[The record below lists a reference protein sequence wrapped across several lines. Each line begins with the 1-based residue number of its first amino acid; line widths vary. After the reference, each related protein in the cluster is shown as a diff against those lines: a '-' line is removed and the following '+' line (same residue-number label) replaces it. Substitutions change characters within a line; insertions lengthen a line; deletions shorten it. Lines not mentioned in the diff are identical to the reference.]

1 MIRFMSVLLVAVTL
15 SGQQTKPTPP
25 APQPDVVNS
34 HHVLRISGQ
43 ESAKLVADIVYSG
56 TGADA
61 QKTDIY
67 IPANAKPSDKPPLVI
82 ALSGADKAKHWGF
95 YRDLGQV
102 IAASG
107 MIAVIPDK
115 RYRRG
120 QTVEGSQDIRAL
132 IAFVKENGSKYSG
145 DGSRVCL
152 WAFSAGG
159 MLLNV
164 GMRGDLP
171 QIKCLV
177 NFYGVVDIGR
187 FPDAPKEAA
196 ESDYNPIVRLRR
208 DPDKLPPTLIA
219 RAGKDRVPLNEGLDK
234 FVAEALAKNLAI
246 ELINYPE
253 GQHGF
258 DLYDDNDRSR
268 QIVRRALQFMREN
281 FGEKPT
287 TAE

>member
-1 MIRFMSVLLVAVTL
+1 MIRLVSLMLLIATL
-15 SGQQTKPTPP
+15 TAQQTSTTPAP
-25 APQPDVVNS
+25 PQPDVVNS
-34 HHVLRISGQ
+34 RHVLHIPGQ
-43 ESAKLVADIVYSG
+43 ENAKLAADVIYTG
-56 TGADA
+56 TGGDA

-67 IPANAKPSDKPPLVI
+67 IPADAKPSDKRPLVI

-95 YRDLGQV
+95 YKELGQV

-107 MIAVIPDK
+107 MIGVIPDK

-120 QTVEGSQDIRAL
+120 QTVEGSQDIRVL
-132 IAFVKENGSKYSG
+132 IAFLKDNAGKYSG

-177 NFYGVVDIGR
+177 NFYGVVDVGR

-208 DPDKLPPTLIA
+208 DPDKLPPMLIA
-219 RAGKDRVPLNEGLDK
+219 RAGKDRAPLNEGIDK
-234 FVAEALAKNLAI
+234 FVSEALAKNLNI
-246 ELINYPE
+246 EVINYPE

-258 DLYDDNDRSR
+258 DLYDDNDHSR
-268 QIVRRALQFMREN
+268 RVVRRALQFMREN
-281 FGEKPT
+281 FGEK
-287 TAE
+287 

>member
-1 MIRFMSVLLVAVTL
+1 M
-15 SGQQTKPTPP
+15 
-25 APQPDVVNS
+25 
-34 HHVLRISGQ
+34 
-43 ESAKLVADIVYSG
+43 
-56 TGADA
+56 
-61 QKTDIY
+61 
-67 IPANAKPSDKPPLVI
+67 I
-82 ALSGADKAKHWGF
+82 ALSGADRAKHWGF
-95 YRDLGQV
+95 YKELGQV

-107 MIAVIPDK
+107 VIGVIPDK

-132 IAFVKENGSKYSG
+132 LAFLKDNAGKYSA

-164 GMRGDLP
+164 GMCGDLP

-177 NFYGVVDIGR
+177 NFYGVVDVGR
-187 FPDAPKEAA
+187 LPDVPKEAA
-196 ESDYNPIVRLRR
+196 ESDYNSIVRLRR
-208 DPDKLPPTLIA
+208 DPGKLPPTLIA
-219 RAGKDRVPLNEGLDK
+219 RAGKDRPHLNEGIDK
-234 FVAEALAKNLAI
+234 FVSESLAKNLAI

-281 FGEKPT
+281 LGEK
-287 TAE
+287 

>member
-1 MIRFMSVLLVAVTL
+1 MIRFVSVLLLTATVTA
-15 SGQQTKPTPP
+15 QQTNTTPTP
-25 APQPDVVNS
+25 PQPDVINS
-34 HHVLRISGQ
+34 HNVLHIPGQ
-43 ESAKLVADIVYSG
+43 ENAKLVADVIYTG
-56 TGADA
+56 TGADT
-61 QKTDIY
+61 QKTDVY
-67 IPANAKPSDKPPLVI
+67 ISADAKPSDKRPLVI

-95 YRDLGQV
+95 YKELGQV

-107 MIAVIPDK
+107 MIGVIPDK

-120 QTVEGSQDIRAL
+120 QTAEGSQDIRAL
-132 IAFVKENGSKYSG
+132 IGFLKDNAGKYSG

-152 WAFSAGG
+152 WAFSGGG

-208 DPDKLPPTLIA
+208 DPDKLSPMLIA
-219 RAGKDRVPLNEGLDK
+219 RAGKDRAPLNEGIDK
-234 FVAEALAKNLAI
+234 FVSEALAKNLNI
-246 ELINYPE
+246 ELIDYPE

-258 DLYDDNDRSR
+258 DLYDDNDHSR
-268 QIVRRALQFMREN
+268 QIVRRALQFIREN
-281 FGEKPT
+281 FGEK
-287 TAE
+287 